1 MGESFFDSRRH
12 RPALRRKKENRV
24 DVVVDVVDDFVVV
37 VFVVVVFYIV
47 DDFFVFVFVVDERKK
62 NLGMVVDNRVW
73 QRVGVVMR
81 PTGFELRLWRRN
93 RIQDD

>member
-1 MGESFFDSRRH
+1 MDSRRH

-24 DVVVDVVDDFVVV
+24 DVVDDFVVV
-37 VFVVVVFYIV
+37 VFVVDDVDFDVV
-47 DDFFVFVFVVDERKK
+47 VVDERKK

-81 PTGFELRLWRRN
+81 PTGFELRLRRRN
-93 RIQDD
+93 RIRDD

>member
-24 DVVVDVVDDFVVV
+24 DVVVDV
-37 VFVVVVFYIV
+37 V